1 MTSPYLTGFR
11 YGEIPYTEV
20 SIKTLTRAE
29 EMVAFCR
36 HALGIGAV
44 EIRWF
49 VPTAFKPAGYE
60 FLSTFVS
67 EDDMV
72 GMARKDSPRT
82 IWIRAHRWPDQTAA
96 TVAHECWH
104 LTQFKGL
111 DAFVERSRMQD
122 WFEEGADKFVAWA
135 MENADLGGSS
145 LLIEH
150 LTNTGRFSDESSRS
164 EAGVRYEA
172 RASLETIGEALKA
185 SLQDLIRVCQD
196 PKASALEINQEEQ
209 IANNLRIR
217 FNALLGI
224 CEPGAECLKALSNTP
239 PYV

>member
-1 MTSPYLTGFR
+1 
-11 YGEIPYTEV
+11 
-20 SIKTLTRAE
+20 
-29 EMVAFCR
+29 
-36 HALGIGAV
+36 
-44 EIRWF
+44 
-49 VPTAFKPAGYE
+49 
-60 FLSTFVS
+60 
-67 EDDMV
+67 
-72 GMARKDSPRT
+72 
-82 IWIRAHRWPDQTAA
+82 
-96 TVAHECWH
+96 
-104 LTQFKGL
+104 
-111 DAFVERSRMQD
+111 MQD